1 MRALQ
6 RAPPPGGGRC
16 RVKRKT
22 KFLAGAGIIVVAIS
36 YLIYSAARETSA
48 YYLTMDE
55 FARQRA
61 SLAGEPIRLAGRVT
75 SGSVHWD
82 PKTLDLD
89 FQVQPIPPKKGATAA
104 STLEASDARATS
116 AAPVET
122 LAVHYNGVLPDMFA
136 DGRDV
141 IVEGKLEQ
149 GVFHAKSL
157 LTTCPS
163 KYEAE
168 DRGAGEA
175 GTSAPKVEG

>member
-1 MRALQ
+1 MRSLQ
-6 RAPPPGGGRC
+6 RAPPPGGGCC

-22 KFLAGAGIIVVAIS
+22 KFLAGAGIIVMAIS

-82 PKTLDLD
+82 PRTLDLD

-104 STLEASDARATS
+104 SAVESDARAVS

-136 DGRDV
+136 
-141 IVEGKLEQ
+141 EGKLEQ

-175 GTSAPKVEG
+175 GTPAPKVEG

>member
-1 MRALQ
+1 MN
-6 RAPPPGGGRC
+6 
-16 RVKRKT
+16 RKT
-22 KFLAGAGIIVVAIS
+22 KFLAGAGVIVVAIS

-55 FARQRA
+55 FAQRRA
-61 SLAGEPIRLAGRVT
+61 SLGGEPLRLAGRVT
-75 SGSVHWD
+75 SGSVRWD

-89 FQVQPIPPKKGATAA
+89 FVVQPIPPKIDATRADGSPAPGAM
-104 STLEASDARATS
+104 RAVSS
-116 AAPVET
+116 AAPGET
-122 LAVHYNGVLPDMFA
+122 LAVHYNGVLPDMFG

-168 DRGAGEA
+168 TRKGAGEA
-175 GTSAPKVEG
+175 GTAAPKVEG